1 MRLFGG
7 YGYRLRRRFSLHEH
21 PAFLPLPFAAEP
33 FLLHRLLLLRLGVFV
48 EPRLPFIFRGLTF
61 QGVDNARWPWLHT
74 NLGAPPVNDA
84 VQPVIVGGR
93 LNHLVVAWNHA
104 RIAEHARVLINLL
117 NARHVHVLAE
127 LLGELVL
134 PNKEQVGV
142 GFCGQPLSVRLRRVA
157 ASLTR
162 AVRIPEIEVHVT
174 GDNRRTNLVLQIP
187 EPANSEKPNNDNDE
201 RPNRH

>member
-1 MRLFGG
+1 M
-7 YGYRLRRRFSLHEH
+7 
-21 PAFLPLPFAAEP
+21 
-33 FLLHRLLLLRLGVFV
+33 V
-48 EPRLPFIFRGLTF
+48 
-61 QGVDNARWPWLHT
+61 AR
-74 NLGAPPVNDA
+74 
-84 VQPVIVGGR
+84 
-93 LNHLVVAWNHA
+93 NHA
-104 RIAEHARVLINLL
+104 RIAEHTRVLVNLL
-117 NARHVHVLAE
+117 NARHVHVLTE

-142 GFCGQPLSVRLRRVA
+142 GFRGQPLSVRLRRVA

-187 EPANSEKPNNDNDE
+187 EPTNSEKPNNDNDE